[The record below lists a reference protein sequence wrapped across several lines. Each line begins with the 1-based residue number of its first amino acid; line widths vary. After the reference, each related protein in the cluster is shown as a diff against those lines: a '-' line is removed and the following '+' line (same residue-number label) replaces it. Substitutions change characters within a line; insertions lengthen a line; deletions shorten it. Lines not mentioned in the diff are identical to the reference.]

1 MPKCVLVTA
10 GNTSEPIDSV
20 RSITNT
26 ASGKL
31 GSIIADVFISKGVN
45 VVYLCGKNSVQPS
58 QPTVQT
64 VTITGVA
71 DLVQAIKSLS
81 QSYSFDCIIHSM
93 AVSDYTVKGTIP
105 YDELSE
111 TILHGGSPAISTNP
125 GKLSSDISNP
135 VILLEKA
142 PKVIREFKSLQPQA
156 LLVGFKL
163 LVGVEENELYSA
175 AVNLMNKNSCDFVCA
190 NDLNNITQNK
200 HEALLLDKD
209 GHYMK
214 LSTKQEIASAIV
226 NSILNK
232 WGNPK

>member
-1 MPKCVLVTA
+1 MPKYALVTA

-31 GSIIADVFISKGVN
+31 GSIIADAFISKGVN
-45 VVYLCGKNSVQPS
+45 VVYICGKNSAQPS
-58 QPTVQT
+58 QPAVQT

-71 DLVQAIKSLS
+71 DLVQAVKSLS
-81 QSYSFDCIIHSM
+81 RSYSFDCIIHSM
-93 AVSDYTVKGTIP
+93 AVSDYTVKGIIP

-111 TILHGGSPAISTNP
+111 AIMHSASPAISTTP
-125 GKLSSDISNP
+125 GKLSSDMSNP

-142 PKVIREFKSLQPQA
+142 PKVIHEFKYLQPQA

-163 LVGVEENELYSA
+163 LVGVREKELYSA

-209 GHYMK
+209 GHYIR
-214 LSTKQEIASAIV
+214 LFTKQEIASAIV

-232 WGNPK
+232 WGN